1 VASCSRHQKQRPC
14 LQVKGMPLVEGCS
27 TSSLGPSAF
36 TREHVNIAG
45 FRMDTDSWL
54 KEYGV
59 CKELTQEIVQ
69 LIQVR
74 FARP

>member
-1 VASCSRHQKQRPC
+1 
-14 LQVKGMPLVEGCS
+14 
-27 TSSLGPSAF
+27 
-36 TREHVNIAG
+36 
-45 FRMDTDSWL
+45 MDTDSWL